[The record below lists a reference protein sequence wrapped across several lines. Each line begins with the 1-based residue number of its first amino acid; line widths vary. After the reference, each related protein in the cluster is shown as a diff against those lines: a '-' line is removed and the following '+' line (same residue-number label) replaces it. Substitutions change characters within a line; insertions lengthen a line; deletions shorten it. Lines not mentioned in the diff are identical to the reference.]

1 MQSRRQS
8 QLVFRGIPIFV
19 KNSDAVKKLK
29 GADIILVEKADRT
42 THQNSARIPTGN
54 SGGKIRWLQLL
65 SSLLGT
71 RYVLEYLGNK
81 QGIWKLIESMY
92 SIQYR
97 AVVRGLGPRE
107 GSWATP
113 PEFGGYEKR
122 TTKKDRGNL
131 LLSAPRIW
139 KHNEGSA
146 ICSRNVTCW

>member
-81 QGIWKLIESMY
+81 QGIFKIIESMY
-92 SIQYR
+92 SMQYKGI
-97 AVVRGLGPRE
+97 VKGVRPSGFE
-107 GSWATP
+107 GSWAIQT
-113 PEFGGYEKR
+113 EFGGYEKR
-122 TTKKDRGNL
+122 EKKSDNRL
-131 LLSAPRIW
+131 I
-139 KHNEGSA
+139 
-146 ICSRNVTCW
+146 NVSP